1 MTSSLFQAQ
10 DQAKTSLEPNIR
22 SKMKTTNTS
31 IGHYKDH
38 NHNVLRTCPGRGEN
52 VFRDRAKT
60 SPARGK
66 NVSKTMQKRLQDEAK
81 TSPKWTICGSQVVFK
96 TSSGR
101 WQNQT
106 NNLTIAHCFTWGYPL
121 PHTLALTSVSGP
133 WLLPHHFS
141 KFIRSKSWFLLFDK
155 IRKHSRSIYKIS
167 VPWDQYLLHNT
178 ELKMMFRTGQ
188 LASP

>member
-66 NVSKTMQKRLQDEAK
+66 NVSKTTQKRLQDDAK
-81 TSPKWTICGSQVVFK
+81 TSP
-96 TSSGR
+96 GR
-101 WQNQT
+101 CKNVSKVSLGRLQNQT
-106 NNLTIAHCFTWGYPL
+106 N
-121 PHTLALTSVSGP
+121 TLADQL
-133 WLLPHHFS
+133 
-141 KFIRSKSWFLLFDK
+141 RS
-155 IRKHSRSIYKIS
+155 YIS
-167 VPWDQYLLHNT
+167 VILVLHLL
-178 ELKMMFRTGQ
+178 E
-188 LASP
+188 